1 MCVCVCVCV
10 CVCLRRRHTVST
22 RNTNKEHRIPLA
34 NSLRAIQSTF
44 ENTLAPIYIKST
56 DSIGELVNAGR
67 LAGKKGGGGG
77 DMPFPASIFVLVLVC
92 FFQRALSS
100 AASLSFAQRNHID
113 TVGKF
118 LCT

>member
-10 CVCLRRRHTVST
+10 CVCLGRRHTVST
-22 RNTNKEHRIPLA
+22 SNTNKEHRILLA

-44 ENTLAPIYIKST
+44 ENSLAPIYIKLT

-67 LAGKKGGGGG
+67 LAGKQEGRG
-77 DMPFPASIFVLVLVC
+77 DVPFSASFFVLVLVC

-113 TVGKF
+113 TVRKF